1 MTNNDEPKIKLPKTH
16 PHLAKL
22 VIDPADW
29 HEFERQFEDRPE
41 VKIRKLGTSEPD
53 QWTVW
58 VGCASE
64 MVKHLLEENW

>member
-1 MTNNDEPKIKLPKTH
+1 MNRIQDPKTH

-22 VIDPADW
+22 VIDPADR
-29 HEFERQFEDRPE
+29 HEFERQFEDRPEE